1 MEQPSGNYPQ
11 TNQPSIPNSNCS
23 GIFEF
28 LRIVFSLLVPLS
40 LRYLIDYVERAELA
54 AAAAAAG
61 AAATEGT
68 ATGATWE
75 NQTANGGGGD
85 IILDQGR
92 MDDVAKSLT
101 G

>member
-1 MEQPSGNYPQ
+1 MIFP

-54 AAAAAAG
+54 AAAG
-61 AAATEGT
+61 AAAIEGT

>member
-1 MEQPSGNYPQ
+1 MIFP

-54 AAAAAAG
+54 AAAAAAAAAG

-75 NQTANGGGGD
+75 NQTANGGGD